1 MRRLRTSANV
11 AAACSRPRT
20 PKRCDGSSHRF
31 FRRPPPRA
39 AVIELR
45 ESARYGLRLKRRIA
59 GEVAVKDEDIAQLA
73 VNTIRTLAIDA
84 VQKANS
90 GHPGLPMGAAPM
102 AYVLWQRHLRHNPRN
117 PHWANRDRFVLSA
130 GHGSMLLYCLLHL
143 TGYDL
148 SMADLQAFR
157 QWESKTPGHP
167 ETLLTPGVEATTGP
181 LGQGTANAIGMAMAE
196 RVLAH
201 RFNRPGHVV
210 VDHRT
215 YAIVSDG
222 DLMEGVSAEA
232 ASLAGHLKLGK
243 LIYLYDCNHI
253 SLDGPT
259 TLAFSTEDV
268 AARYAAY
275 GWQVLKVAD
284 GDRDLEAIDRAI
296 SEAEADTTRPSI
308 IVVQTTIGFGAPKK
322 QGTSEAHGSPL
333 GPEEVAA
340 AKKTLGFDPNR
351 FFFVPPEAGAHLC
364 SAVDRGA
371 AAEADW
377 SKGFEAYAKAHPD
390 LAAEWRRVM
399 AGELPAGWEDGLP
412 VFGDKDAQATRQA
425 SGKAL
430 NAIAARMPELIG
442 GDADLSVSTSTA
454 LKDGGSFDGVT
465 GAGRNIHYGVRE
477 HAMGS
482 IANGIAYHGGVR
494 SFVATFFCFSDY
506 MRPAVRLAALNELPV
521 VFVWTHD
528 SIALGEDGPTH
539 QPVEHLMSLRAM
551 PGLAV
556 VRPADPNETVEAWRF
571 AITQRHR
578 PVALVLSRQK
588 LPVID
593 AAVARGAARGAYVVA
608 DAAVGSATAIILATG
623 AEVHV
628 ALAAQVLLANEGIAT
643 RVVSMPCWEAFE
655 EQDASYRE
663 SVLPAAVRLRVSVEA
678 GVTFGWRRW
687 IGDEGVAV
695 GLDRYGASAPGEIN
709 LQEFGFTA
717 EHVASEVRSLVAR
730 ARGARA

>member
-1 MRRLRTSANV
+1 M
-11 AAACSRPRT
+11 
-20 PKRCDGSSHRF
+20 
-31 FRRPPPRA
+31 
-39 AVIELR
+39 
-45 ESARYGLRLKRRIA
+45 
-59 GEVAVKDEDIAQLA
+59 KDEDIAQLA
-73 VNTIRTLAIDA
+73 VNTIRTLAIDG

-102 AYVLWQRHLRHNPRN
+102 AYALWQRHLRHNPRN
-117 PHWANRDRFVLSA
+117 PRWADRDRFVLSA

-148 SMADLQAFR
+148 SMEDLQAFR

-167 ETLLTPGVEATTGP
+167 EALLTPGVEATTGP
-181 LGQGTANAIGMAMAE
+181 LGQGTANAVGMAMAE
-196 RVLAH
+196 RALAH
-201 RFNRPGHVV
+201 RFNRPGHTI

-215 YAIVSDG
+215 YVIVSDG

-243 LIYLYDCNHI
+243 LVYLYDCNHI

-259 TLAFSTEDV
+259 SLAFSTEDV

-275 GWQVLKVAD
+275 GWQVLKVAN
-284 GDRDLEAIDRAI
+284 GDTDVGAIDRAI
-296 SEAEADTTRPSI
+296 AEAKADTTRPSI
-308 IVVQTTIGFGAPKK
+308 IVVQTTIGYGSPKK

-333 GPEEVAA
+333 GAQEVAA
-340 AKKTLGFDPNR
+340 AKRVLGFDPEK
-351 FFFVPPEAGAHLC
+351 FFYVPSEAGTHLR
-364 SAVDRGA
+364 SAIERGA
-371 AAEADW
+371 TQEGEWNERFAR
-377 SKGFEAYAKAHPD
+377 YASVHSD
-390 LAAEWRRVM
+390 LAAEWRRRQ
-399 AGELPAGWEDGLP
+399 AGELPSGWEAGLP
-412 VFGDKDAQATRQA
+412 VFGANDAQATRQA

-454 LKDGGSFDGVT
+454 LKDEGSFDGTT

-477 HAMGS
+477 HAMGA
-482 IANGIAYHGGVR
+482 IANGMAYHRGVR
-494 SFVATFFCFSDY
+494 NFVATFFCFSDY

-556 VRPADPNETVEAWRF
+556 FRPADPNETVEAWRF
-571 AITQRHR
+571 AIAARHR

-593 AAVARGAARGAYVVA
+593 ANLARQARRGAYVVA
-608 DAAVGSATAIILATG
+608 DPAGGAAPVAILIGTG

-628 ALAAQVLLANEGIAT
+628 ALAAQQLLAGEGIPT
-643 RVVSMPCWEAFE
+643 RVVSMPCWEAFAE
-655 EQDASYRE
+655 EDAAYRA
-663 SVLPAAVRLRVSVEA
+663 SVLPPTVRVRVSVEA
-678 GVTFGWRRW
+678 GVTLGWERW
-687 IGDEGVAV
+687 IGDAGAAI
-695 GLDRYGASAPGEIN
+695 GLDRYGASAPGEVN
-709 LQEFGFTA
+709 LAKLGFSA
-717 EHVASEVRSLVAR
+717 ENVAARVRTSM
-730 ARGARA
+730 RGREGADA